1 VVEAAEEVV
10 WEESLAV
17 QSLLR
22 GQWSGGTIGAS
33 YHWWGNPVARL
44 RLPALRTSS
53 WCRRGT
59 GMRRSFWPDQ
69 IARGGSLVTGEA
81 AAILEQSSEA
91 CGRMREGKSE
101 MGDGSLG

>member
-1 VVEAAEEVV
+1 
-10 WEESLAV
+10 
-17 QSLLR
+17 
-22 GQWSGGTIGAS
+22 
-33 YHWWGNPVARL
+33 
-44 RLPALRTSS
+44 
-53 WCRRGT
+53 
-59 GMRRSFWPDQ
+59 MRRSFWPDQ